1 MMLWHQPRPEPP
13 DERSL
18 IELLAET
25 QRALRIRSALASR
38 VTAQARA
45 TRNVLAEDLDAL
57 QSDFEEWRRA
67 RR

>member
-1 MMLWHQPRPEPP
+1 MALWHHPRPDPP
-13 DERSL
+13 DEHAL
-18 IELLAET
+18 IELMAET
-25 QRALRIRSALASR
+25 QRALRLRQALATR

-45 TRNVLAEDLDAL
+45 TRDVLAEDLDAL

>member
-1 MMLWHQPRPEPP
+1 MALWHQPRPDPP
-13 DERSL
+13 DEQSL
-18 IELLAET
+18 VELMDET
-25 QRALRIRSALASR
+25 QRALRLRRALATR

-45 TRNVLAEDLDAL
+45 TRDVLAEDLDAM